1 MKACLFLFAKSPKS
15 ASCPFQI
22 CYNPCMLVN
31 AKPIVEKLE
40 DLRNK
45 RNCNC
50 SAQKVLE
57 RAYFDIVIADVRM
70 MIDKDGMI
78 DTESAVS
85 ELEKTRSQTKASR
98 RETQIRYNVYEYA
111 IRIIKSYE
119 VQRKG

>member
-1 MKACLFLFAKSPKS
+1 
-15 ASCPFQI
+15 
-22 CYNPCMLVN
+22 MLVN
-31 AKPIVEKLE
+31 AQPIVEKLE

-70 MIDKDGMI
+70 MVQDGMI
-78 DTESAVS
+78 DTEQAVS
-85 ELEKTRSQTKASR
+85 ELERTRSQTRANR
-98 RETQIRYNVYEYA
+98 RELQTRYNVYEYA

-119 VQRKG
+119 IQRQG

>member
-1 MKACLFLFAKSPKS
+1 
-15 ASCPFQI
+15 
-22 CYNPCMLVN
+22 MLVN
-31 AKPIVEKLE
+31 AQPIVEKLE

-70 MIDKDGMI
+70 MVDDRGMI

-85 ELEKTRSQTKASR
+85 ELEKTRSQTRANR
-98 RETQIRYNVYEYA
+98 RELQTRYNVYEYA

-119 VQRKG
+119 IQNQG

>member
-1 MKACLFLFAKSPKS
+1 
-15 ASCPFQI
+15 
-22 CYNPCMLVN
+22 MLVE
-31 AKPIVEKLE
+31 ARPIIEKLE

-70 MIDKDGMI
+70 MVDDRGMI

-85 ELEKTRSQTKASR
+85 ELERTRSQTRANR
-98 RETQIRYNVYEYA
+98 RELQTRYNVYEYA

-119 VQRKG
+119 IQNQG

>member
-1 MKACLFLFAKSPKS
+1 
-15 ASCPFQI
+15 
-22 CYNPCMLVN
+22 MLVD
-31 AKPIVEKLE
+31 ARPIVEKLE

-70 MIDKDGMI
+70 MIQDGMI
-78 DTESAVS
+78 DTEQAVS
-85 ELEKTRSQTKASR
+85 ELEKTRSQTRANR
-98 RETQIRYNVYEYA
+98 RELQTRYNVYEYA

-119 VQRKG
+119 IQSKG

>member
-1 MKACLFLFAKSPKS
+1 
-15 ASCPFQI
+15 
-22 CYNPCMLVN
+22 MLVN

-45 RNCNC
+45 RNCQC
-50 SAQKVLE
+50 SAQKILE

-70 MIDKDGMI
+70 MIKDGMI

-111 IRIIKSYE
+111 IRIIRSYE
-119 VQRKG
+119 KKQG

>member
-1 MKACLFLFAKSPKS
+1 
-15 ASCPFQI
+15 
-22 CYNPCMLVN
+22 MLVD

-70 MIDKDGMI
+70 MIQDGMI
-78 DTESAVS
+78 DTEQAVS
-85 ELEKTRSQTKASR
+85 ELEKTRSQTRANR
-98 RETQIRYNVYEYA
+98 RELQTRYNVYEYA
-111 IRIIKSYE
+111 IRVIKYYE
-119 VQRKG
+119 IQRQG

>member
-1 MKACLFLFAKSPKS
+1 MKDCLFLFAKSPKT

-22 CYNPCMLVN
+22 CYNPHMLVN

-50 SAQKVLE
+50 SGQKILE

-70 MIDKDGMI
+70 MIDSDGMI
-78 DTESAVS
+78 DSESAVS

-111 IRIIKSYE
+111 IRIIRSYE
-119 VQRKG
+119 KSQG

>member
-1 MKACLFLFAKSPKS
+1 
-15 ASCPFQI
+15 
-22 CYNPCMLVN
+22 MLVN
-31 AKPIVEKLE
+31 AQPIVEKLE

-70 MIDKDGMI
+70 MIQDGMI

-85 ELEKTRSQTKASR
+85 ELEKTRSQTRANR
-98 RETQIRYNVYEYA
+98 RELQTRYNVYEYA
-111 IRIIKSYE
+111 IRIIKAYE
-119 VQRKG
+119 IQGQG

>member
-1 MKACLFLFAKSPKS
+1 
-15 ASCPFQI
+15 
-22 CYNPCMLVN
+22 MLVD
-31 AKPIVEKLE
+31 ARPIIEKLE

-57 RAYFDIVIADVRM
+57 SAYFDIVIADVRM
-70 MIDKDGMI
+70 MVKDGMI

-85 ELEKTRSQTKASR
+85 ELTKTRSQTRANR
-98 RETQIRYNVYEYA
+98 RELQTRYNVYEYA

-119 VQRKG
+119 IQGQG